1 MFINNV
7 RLLETMARDNQMRMP
22 SSSAGVMS
30 FYDEERSRIR
40 IMPSHVVILCVLVAL
55 IVIMLNYSPYFK

>member
-1 MFINNV
+1 
-7 RLLETMARDNQMRMP
+7 MP

-55 IVIMLNYSPYFK
+55 IVIVLNYTPLFK

>member
-1 MFINNV
+1 
-7 RLLETMARDNQMRMP
+7 MARDDNIRMP

-40 IMPSHVVILCVLVAL
+40 IMPMHVVILTALVCL
-55 IVIMLNYSPYFK
+55 IAILLNYTSIFKF